1 MMHPQ
6 VRIRLLHA
14 LASAKGVQPE
24 TLPNHKKGIVKGI
37 A

>member
-6 VRIRLLHA
+6 VKTRLLHV

-24 TLPNHKKGIVKGI
+24 ILPNHKKGIVKGI